1 MMWRS
6 GKEFDVWA
14 QVVASFSTSFV
25 WPAWH
30 ARLKGYSITYLQPLY
45 PWSYLCDDPA
55 KPNCLVLIPIW
66 TNFPS
71 NYGYLMCQSPGLPR
85 LQSMLAFYWHMQSL
99 LYTVCWDWII
109 SDNRRPSQALRPE
122 VHDRMSGFE
131 RASDLCTKSLPWWFM
146 TYYHWPIDNKVSYPS
161 FLHTNSHV

>member
-1 MMWRS
+1 MEEWQRIWCLGTSCSVLLDKLCLTSMARQ
-6 GKEFDVWA
+6 A
-14 QVVASFSTSFV
+14 QELLYHLPSASV
-25 WPAWH
+25 P
-30 ARLKGYSITYLQPLY
+30 
-45 PWSYLCDDPA
+45 
-55 KPNCLVLIPIW
+55 LVLPLW
-66 TNFPS
+66 WSCKTK
-71 NYGYLMCQSPGLPR
+71 LPR
-85 LQSMLAFYWHMQSL
+85 FNSNLNRFPFKLWVPDVPESWTSPSTKYACILLAHAVSTL
-99 LYTVCWDWII
+99 HSCWDWII